1 MTWDIKGRTALITG
15 GNSGIGLAT
24 ATELARRGA
33 EVVLTSRDPIRGR
46 SAADAIEAETG
57 RAVTPMVLDLASL
70 AAVRSFTDDLT
81 DRVGRI
87 DLLVNNAG
95 CYVTPRRET
104 IDGFE
109 WTMAVNH
116 LGPFLLACRLMADP
130 STRPERIVNVASDM
144 HRSARRD
151 LTFMS
156 LEPKGRYWGTGA
168 YARSKLANILF
179 TREFATRFRD
189 TGTVAFSIHPGNVAT
204 RIAQDG
210 DSRLAAL
217 VWKTG
222 SFRMRTPAEGAATVV
237 YAATAPDIEA
247 HSGGYFADEQLTVP
261 SDAARNDDAAAR
273 LWAASADAT
282 GCDPTDLKDAPP
294 TDSLPNR

>member
-1 MTWDIKGRTALITG
+1 MTWTIGGRTALITG
-15 GNSGIGLAT
+15 ANSGIGLAT

-33 EVVLTSRDPIRGR
+33 NVIITSRDTTRGR
-46 SAADAIEAETG
+46 SAAEAIEAETG
-57 RAVTPMVLDLASL
+57 RAVAPMVLDLASL
-70 AAVRSFTDDLT
+70 AAVRAFTDDLT
-81 DRVGRI
+81 ARVGRV

-104 IDGFE
+104 VDGFE

-116 LGPFLLACRLMADP
+116 LGPFLLTCRLVADP

-151 LTFMS
+151 ITFTS
-156 LEPKGRYWGTGA
+156 LEPHGRYTGTGA

-179 TREFATRFRD
+179 TREFATRFSD

-217 VWKTG
+217 IWKAG
-222 SFRMRTPAEGAATVV
+222 SSRMRTPAEGAATVV
-237 YAATAPDIEA
+237 YTATAPDIEE

-261 SDAARNDDAAAR
+261 SDAACDDDAAAR
-273 LWAASADAT
+273 LWAASAEAT
-282 GCDPTDLKDAPP
+282 GCSPTDRNDAQR
-294 TDSLPNR
+294 TDSLLDR